1 MDADDNKPSYRRY
14 ALTHGLNL
22 SFLAGA
28 GLAGALI
35 NPIIWV
41 VAAPLALGALW
52 VVPDLASFRRRVDRM
67 QRMQEIQR
75 ERAYCLEH
83 LWGLKP
89 REKSLMDTLLGAF
102 LEIDDDDPSPR
113 VIKRDVTFER
123 YMEMREL
130 LSKLRE
136 LENVRGNNIVSQD
149 IQRFEQVI
157 NGYLRYQIAC
167 RSLADALK
175 TMNESEA
182 QKEVSA
188 LEEQL
193 KTAPPDLRMVL
204 SERKR
209 LRESQLERI
218 PKLQATLELL
228 RTRADTVVYQMR
240 NFYGQVLAD
249 PGADVSS
256 FLEDMLE
263 KHEMMADP
271 LGELEADQ
279 TVREILRSS
288 RTESPRPVKAPLNP
302 SSRSSLRQG

>member
-1 MDADDNKPSYRRY
+1 
-14 ALTHGLNL
+14 
-22 SFLAGA
+22 
-28 GLAGALI
+28 
-35 NPIIWV
+35 
-41 VAAPLALGALW
+41 
-52 VVPDLASFRRRVDRM
+52 
-67 QRMQEIQR
+67 
-75 ERAYCLEH
+75 
-83 LWGLKP
+83 
-89 REKSLMDTLLGAF
+89 
-102 LEIDDDDPSPR
+102 
-113 VIKRDVTFER
+113 
-123 YMEMREL
+123 
-130 LSKLRE
+130 
-136 LENVRGNNIVSQD
+136 
-149 IQRFEQVI
+149 
-157 NGYLRYQIAC
+157 
-167 RSLADALK
+167 
-175 TMNESEA
+175 MNESEA